1 MKLERTTI
9 RFKRN
14 TREQSKDGPNES
26 EKYFLCSNSDI
37 ISPIIIANMF
47 QSILRLV
54 LKKQKI

>member
-1 MKLERTTI
+1 MRDETRENNI

-37 ISPIIIANMF
+37 ISPIIIANAS

-54 LKKQKI
+54 LK